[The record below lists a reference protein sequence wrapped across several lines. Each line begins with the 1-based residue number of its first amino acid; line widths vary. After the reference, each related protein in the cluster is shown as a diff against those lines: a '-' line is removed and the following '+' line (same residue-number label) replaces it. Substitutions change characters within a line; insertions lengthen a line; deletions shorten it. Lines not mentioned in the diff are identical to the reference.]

1 MALLEIHATGMNKR
15 KAYPLRS
22 EYRRTGSQRGENS
35 FRLAPETRNQRQAGA
50 LNGDRKRSPTMVEK
64 KLSAVP
70 NEAVAEIEASAARVD
85 LDNQI
90 AELRAEIARLTES
103 VSAIGNGAKAVVASE
118 AEVLTERLRERIR
131 EEPVSTLLAIAG
143 VSFVI
148 GLLARR

>member
-1 MALLEIHATGMNKR
+1 
-15 KAYPLRS
+15 
-22 EYRRTGSQRGENS
+22 
-35 FRLAPETRNQRQAGA
+35 
-50 LNGDRKRSPTMVEK
+50 MVEK

>member
-1 MALLEIHATGMNKR
+1 
-15 KAYPLRS
+15 
-22 EYRRTGSQRGENS
+22 
-35 FRLAPETRNQRQAGA
+35 
-50 LNGDRKRSPTMVEK
+50 MVEK
-64 KLSAVP
+64 KFAAVP
-70 NEAVAEIEASAARVD
+70 NEAEVEASAARVD

-103 VSAIGNGAKAVVASE
+103 VSAIGTGARAVVTSE

-131 EEPVSTLLAIAG
+131 DEPVSTLLAIAG

>member
-1 MALLEIHATGMNKR
+1 
-15 KAYPLRS
+15 
-22 EYRRTGSQRGENS
+22 
-35 FRLAPETRNQRQAGA
+35 
-50 LNGDRKRSPTMVEK
+50 MVEK
-64 KLSAVP
+64 KFSAVP

-103 VSAIGNGAKAVVASE
+103 VSAIGSGAKAVVTSE
-118 AEVLTERLRERIR
+118 AEVLAERLRERIR